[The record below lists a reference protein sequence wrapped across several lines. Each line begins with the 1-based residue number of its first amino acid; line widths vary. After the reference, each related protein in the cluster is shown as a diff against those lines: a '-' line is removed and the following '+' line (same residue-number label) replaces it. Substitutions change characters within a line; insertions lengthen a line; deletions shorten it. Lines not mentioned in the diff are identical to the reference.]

1 MSLLNQESP
10 DPNKTIWGIHLT
22 PPLKKAIPRL
32 LGPLFSQKPH
42 SERTPTDPEYDVG

>member
-1 MSLLNQESP
+1 MRVAYYKVNYLSV
-10 DPNKTIWGIHLT
+10 GT
-22 PPLKKAIPRL
+22 PPLKKAIPQL